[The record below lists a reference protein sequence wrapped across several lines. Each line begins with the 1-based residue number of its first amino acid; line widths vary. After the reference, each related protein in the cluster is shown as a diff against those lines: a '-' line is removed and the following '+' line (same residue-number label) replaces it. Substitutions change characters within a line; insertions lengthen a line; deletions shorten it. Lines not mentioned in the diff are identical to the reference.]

1 MWKKRKKEKSEDGF
15 TGIVKKIKWPRF
27 PNAIGSACATLGATA
42 AVSAICYLLSL
53 GIEKLV
59 LR

>member
-15 TGIVKKIKWPRF
+15 LCIAKMIKWPRF

-42 AVSAICYLLSL
+42 AVSVICYFLSL

-59 LR
+59 L